1 MIKGGKMTKEIVNEQ
16 PVETQQVQTVAQK
29 KSERNHAIEFW
40 RFFFSIAILGYHIG
54 TILAPRAMAGII
66 EAATWMAGA
75 GEILFVFTLTAGY
88 FLVKHFKRLQA
99 NPEYASRTASGRAW
113 EYLWGRIK
121 ALLPV
126 LALGIILG
134 VIAVAIFQE
143 STFAV
148 AINSV
153 FNGLWEF
160 LGLYAAGYPAA
171 YSQAN
176 GAMWFIS
183 GLLICSYIIYWAMCK
198 NEDVFA
204 GFIAP
209 FLFVFLGGWWAWS
222 GTRASQ
228 AAFSTLGEQ
237 YSTNPSV
244 TGSAVSTGVIGF
256 NNGLLFV
263 LIGMC
268 GGVII
273 YYAVEKLK
281 KLNYNIASKVILT
294 IVYLAVAVLI
304 VMFTIQPDWLAG
316 EYVINNSVASGDVPS
331 VVTNNWT
338 YRTTIHLLCIVLVT
352 LTLLG
357 KDYVTALL
365 NNKFT
370 AKVLDYLGGSA
381 LYIYMLHMPFIYFYV
396 EIRGKNPATPY
407 SWAEVFWVVT
417 AISVV
422 LGCIVKFLM
431 DKFVIKK
438 NKTVRAQVLATNN
451 GETISA
457 SAIESN
463 ETTSAEVAQKEVQ
476 EPKVEETQEET
487 KPKKTSTPKSVSKRS
502 TTSTKS
508 APKQNSVV
516 TATEKGTAKT
526 SVKTATS
533 KSATAKTTATKKTA
547 SAPAKTTSV
556 KKTTTKK
563 TK

>member
-40 RFFFSIAILGYHIG
+40 RFFFAIAILGYHIG
-54 TILAPRAMAGII
+54 TILAPRTMAGII

-88 FLVKHFKRLQA
+88 FLVKHFKRLQT

-198 NEDVFA
+198 NENVFA

-209 FLFVFLGGWWAWS
+209 FLFVFLGGWWAWN

-228 AAFSTLGEQ
+228 AAYSTFGEQ

-422 LGCIVKFLM
+422 LGCVVKYLM

-438 NKTVRAQVLATNN
+438 NKTVRTEVLATSN
-451 GETISA
+451 GDTVPA
-457 SAIESN
+457 NVVES
-463 ETTSAEVAQKEVQ
+463 SVVAEEPAQVEEEEVQ
-476 EPKVEETQEET
+476 PKKKSTPKTVSSRTT
-487 KPKKTSTPKSVSKRS
+487 KTAPKKTSSSAVA
-502 TTSTKS
+502 STK
-508 APKQNSVV
+508 K
-516 TATEKGTAKT
+516 E
-526 SVKTATS
+526 
-533 KSATAKTTATKKTA
+533 TAKTTSKPASKSTTSKTA
-547 SAPAKTTSV
+547 STPAKTTSV
-556 KKTTTKK
+556 KKSTTKK

>member
-1 MIKGGKMTKEIVNEQ
+1 MTKEIVNEQ

-40 RFFFSIAILGYHIG
+40 RFFFAIAILGYHIG

-160 LGLYAAGYPAA
+160 LGLYSAGYPAA

-422 LGCIVKFLM
+422 LGCVVKFLM

-451 GETISA
+451 GETVSA

-487 KPKKTSTPKSVSKRS
+487 KPKRTSTPKSVSKRS

>member
-40 RFFFSIAILGYHIG
+40 RFFFAIAILGYHIG
-54 TILAPRAMAGII
+54 TILAPRTMAGII

-281 KLNYNIASKVILT
+281 KLNYNIATKVILT

-304 VMFTIQPDWLAG
+304 VMFTIQPEWLAG
-316 EYVINNSVASGDVPS
+316 EYIINNSVASGDVPS

-365 NNKFT
+365 NNKYT

-431 DKFVIKK
+431 DKFVIRK
-438 NKTVRAQVLATNN
+438 NKTVRTEAIVASN
-451 GETISA
+451 GETVPVTA
-457 SAIESN
+457 VEDN
-463 ETTSAEVAQKEVQ
+463 EAKVEKVEVKEEVQ
-476 EPKVEETQEET
+476 
-487 KPKKTSTPKSVSKRS
+487 PKKKSTPKTVSTRS
-502 TTSTKS
+502 TTTKA
-508 APKQNSVV
+508 APKQ
-516 TATEKGTAKT
+516 ATKAAATNKETAKPST
-526 SVKTATS
+526 KTAS
-533 KSATAKTTATKKTA
+533 SKKTA
-547 SAPAKTTSV
+547 STPVKTTSV

>member
-40 RFFFSIAILGYHIG
+40 RFFFAIAILGYHIG

-66 EAATWMAGA
+66 EASTYMAGA

-99 NPEYASRTASGRAW
+99 NPEYAARKAGSRAW

-134 VIAVAIFQE
+134 VIAVAIFQD
-143 STFAV
+143 SSFAV

-160 LGLYAAGYPAA
+160 LGLYSAGYPAA
-171 YSQAN
+171 YNQAN

-204 GFIAP
+204 GFVAP
-209 FLFVFLGGWWAWS
+209 FLFVFLGGWWAWN

-268 GGVII
+268 GGVLI

-281 KLNYNIASKVILT
+281 KLNYKVASKVFLT
-294 IVYLAVAVLI
+294 ILYLVVAVLI
-304 VMFTIQPDWLAG
+304 VMFTIQPEWLAG
-316 EYVINNSVASGDVPS
+316 EFIINNSDKI
-331 VVTNNWT
+331 VTNNWT
-338 YRTTIHLLCIVLVT
+338 YRTTIHLLCIILVT

-365 NNKFT
+365 NNKYT
-370 AKVLDYLGGSA
+370 AKVIDYLGGSA

-396 EIRGKNPATPY
+396 EIRGKAPATPY

-422 LGCIVKFLM
+422 LGCVVKFLM

-438 NKTVRAQVLATNN
+438 NKTVRAEAVVASN
-451 GETISA
+451 GETQTISA
-457 SAIESN
+457 EANNEVKAEEVAQEEVKEEVAPKKKSTSN
-463 ETTSAEVAQKEVQ
+463 TVSKRGTTSA
-476 EPKVEETQEET
+476 
-487 KPKKTSTPKSVSKRS
+487 
-502 TTSTKS
+502 KS
-508 APKQNSVV
+508 APKQTSAV
-516 TATEKGTAKT
+516 ATTSAKGTAKT
-526 SVKTATS
+526 STKTAS
-533 KSATAKTTATKKTA
+533 SKKTA
-547 SAPAKTTSV
+547 STPVKTTSA

>member
-1 MIKGGKMTKEIVNEQ
+1 MTKEIVNEQ

-40 RFFFSIAILGYHIG
+40 RFFFAIAILGYHIG
-54 TILAPRAMAGII
+54 TIYGNSSLNGIV
-66 EAATWMAGA
+66 ASSTWMAGA

-99 NPEYASRTASGRAW
+99 NPEYAARKASGRAW

-134 VIAVAIFQE
+134 VISIAIFQE

-198 NEDVFA
+198 NEDVFV
-204 GFIAP
+204 GLIAP
-209 FLFVFLGGWWAWS
+209 SIFVFLGGWWAWN

-228 AAFSTLGEQ
+228 AAYSTFGEQ

-263 LIGMC
+263 LTGMC
-268 GGVII
+268 GGVLI
-273 YYAVEKLK
+273 YYAIEKLK
-281 KLNYNIASKVILT
+281 KLNYNVAAKVFLT
-294 IVYLAVAVLI
+294 ILYLVVAVLV
-304 VMFTIQPDWLAG
+304 VMFTINPDWLAG
-316 EYVINNSVASGDVPS
+316 EFSINNADQ
-331 VVTNNWT
+331 VVNANDWT
-338 YRTTIHLLCIVLVT
+338 YRTTIHLLCIILVG

-365 NNKFT
+365 NNKYT
-370 AKVLDYLGGSA
+370 AKLFDYLGGTA
-381 LYIYMLHMPFIYFYV
+381 LYIYMLHIPFIFFYV
-396 EIRGKNPATPY
+396 EIRGKAPATPY

-422 LGCIVKFLM
+422 LGCVVKYLM
-431 DKFVIKK
+431 DKFVIRK
-438 NKTVRAQVLATNN
+438 NKTVRTEAIVASN
-451 GETISA
+451 GETVPVTA
-457 SAIESN
+457 AEDN
-463 ETTSAEVAQKEVQ
+463 EA
-476 EPKVEETQEET
+476 KVEEVEVKEEVQ
-487 KPKKTSTPKSVSKRS
+487 PKKKSTPKTVSTRS
-502 TTSTKS
+502 TTTKA
-508 APKQNSVV
+508 APKQ
-516 TATEKGTAKT
+516 ATKAAATNKETAKPST
-526 SVKTATS
+526 KTAS
-533 KSATAKTTATKKTA
+533 SKKTA
-547 SAPAKTTSV
+547 STPVKTTSV

>member
-40 RFFFSIAILGYHIG
+40 RFFFAIAILGYHIG
-54 TILAPRAMAGII
+54 TILAPRTMAGII

-209 FLFVFLGGWWAWS
+209 FLFIFLGGWWAWS

-281 KLNYNIASKVILT
+281 KLNYNIATKVILT

-304 VMFTIQPDWLAG
+304 VMFTIQPEWLAG
-316 EYVINNSVASGDVPS
+316 EYIINNSVASGDLPS

-365 NNKFT
+365 NNKYT

-431 DKFVIKK
+431 DKFVIRK
-438 NKTVRAQVLATNN
+438 NKTVRTEAIVASN
-451 GETISA
+451 GETIPA
-457 SAIESN
+457 TAVEDN
-463 ETTSAEVAQKEVQ
+463 EA
-476 EPKVEETQEET
+476 KVEEVEVKEEVQ
-487 KPKKTSTPKSVSKRS
+487 PKKKSTPKTVSTRS
-502 TTSTKS
+502 TTTKA
-508 APKQNSVV
+508 APKQ
-516 TATEKGTAKT
+516 ATKAAATNKETAKPST
-526 SVKTATS
+526 KTAS
-533 KSATAKTTATKKTA
+533 SKKTA
-547 SAPAKTTSV
+547 STPVKTTSV

>member
-1 MIKGGKMTKEIVNEQ
+1 MTKEIVNEQ

-40 RFFFSIAILGYHIG
+40 RFFFAIAILGYHIG

-209 FLFVFLGGWWAWS
+209 FLFVFLGGWWAWN

-316 EYVINNSVASGDVPS
+316 EYVINNSAASGDVPS

-422 LGCIVKFLM
+422 LGCVVKYLM

-438 NKTVRAQVLATNN
+438 NKTVRTEVLATSN
-451 GETISA
+451 GDTVPA
-457 SAIESN
+457 NVVES
-463 ETTSAEVAQKEVQ
+463 SVVAEEPAQVEEEEVQ
-476 EPKVEETQEET
+476 PKKKSTPKTVSSRTT
-487 KPKKTSTPKSVSKRS
+487 KTAPKKTSSSAVA
-502 TTSTKS
+502 STK
-508 APKQNSVV
+508 K
-516 TATEKGTAKT
+516 E
-526 SVKTATS
+526 
-533 KSATAKTTATKKTA
+533 TAKTTSKPASKSTTSKTA
-547 SAPAKTTSV
+547 STPAKTTSV
-556 KKTTTKK
+556 KKSTTKK

>member
-198 NEDVFA
+198 NENVFA

-209 FLFVFLGGWWAWS
+209 FLFVFLGGWWAWN

-228 AAFSTLGEQ
+228 AAYSTFGEQ

-422 LGCIVKFLM
+422 LGCVVKYLM

-438 NKTVRAQVLATNN
+438 NKTVRTEVLATSN
-451 GETISA
+451 GDTVPA
-457 SAIESN
+457 NVVES
-463 ETTSAEVAQKEVQ
+463 SVVAEEPAQVEEEEVQ
-476 EPKVEETQEET
+476 PKKKSTPKTVSSRTT
-487 KPKKTSTPKSVSKRS
+487 KTAPKKTSSSAVA
-502 TTSTKS
+502 STK
-508 APKQNSVV
+508 K
-516 TATEKGTAKT
+516 E
-526 SVKTATS
+526 
-533 KSATAKTTATKKTA
+533 TAKTTSKPASKSTTSKTA
-547 SAPAKTTSV
+547 STPAKTTSV
-556 KKTTTKK
+556 KKSTTKK

>member
-1 MIKGGKMTKEIVNEQ
+1 MTKEIVNEQ

-209 FLFVFLGGWWAWS
+209 FLFVFLGGWWAWN

-422 LGCIVKFLM
+422 LGCVVKYLM

-438 NKTVRAQVLATNN
+438 NKTVRTEVLATSN
-451 GETISA
+451 GDTVPA
-457 SAIESN
+457 NVVES
-463 ETTSAEVAQKEVQ
+463 SVVAEEPAQVEEEEVQ
-476 EPKVEETQEET
+476 PKKKSTPKTVSSRTT
-487 KPKKTSTPKSVSKRS
+487 KTAPKKTSSSAVA
-502 TTSTKS
+502 STK
-508 APKQNSVV
+508 K
-516 TATEKGTAKT
+516 E
-526 SVKTATS
+526 
-533 KSATAKTTATKKTA
+533 TAKTTSKPASKSTTSKTA
-547 SAPAKTTSV
+547 STPAKTTSV
-556 KKTTTKK
+556 KKSTTKK

>member
-1 MIKGGKMTKEIVNEQ
+1 MTKEIVDEQ
-16 PVETQQVQTVAQK
+16 PVQTQTVQTVVQK
-29 KSERNHAIEFW
+29 KEKNHAIEFW
-40 RFFFSIAILGYHIG
+40 RFFFAIAIVGYHIG

-66 EAATWMAGA
+66 EAADWMAGA

-99 NPEYASRTASGRAW
+99 NPEYAARSASSRSW

-126 LALGIILG
+126 LALGILLG
-134 VIAVAIFQE
+134 VISVAIFQG
-143 STFAV
+143 SSFAY

-160 LGLYAAGYPAA
+160 LGLYSAGYPAA

-183 GLLICSYIIYWAMCK
+183 GLLICSYLIYFFMCK
-198 NEDVFA
+198 NEDVFV

-209 FLFVFLGGWWAWS
+209 SIFVFLGGWWAWN

-228 AAFSTLGEQ
+228 AAFSTFGEQ
-237 YSTNPSV
+237 YSTNPAV

-263 LIGMC
+263 LLGMC
-268 GGVII
+268 GGVIL

-281 KLNYNIASKVILT
+281 KLNYGVTAKVFLT
-294 IVYLAVAVLI
+294 ILYLVVAVLV
-304 VMFTIQPDWLAG
+304 VMFTINPNWLAG
-316 EYVINNSVASGDVPS
+316 AYNINNADT
-331 VVTNNWT
+331 VTSNNWT
-338 YRTTIHLLCIVLVT
+338 YRTTIHLLCILLVG
-352 LTLLG
+352 LTLLN
-357 KDYVTALL
+357 KDYITGLL
-365 NNKFT
+365 NNKYT

-396 EIRGKNPATPY
+396 EIRGTSPATPY

-417 AISVV
+417 AISIV
-422 LGCIVKFLM
+422 LGCVVKYLM

-438 NKTVRAQVLATNN
+438 NNTIRTEKVALATNN
-451 GETISA
+451 GESLPATTVEDATVSTPVEAEEEVEEVAPKKKSTSKAASTKKTTKAASTKVATKSSA
-457 SAIESN
+457 S
-463 ETTSAEVAQKEVQ
+463 
-476 EPKVEETQEET
+476 
-487 KPKKTSTPKSVSKRS
+487 TSTRAK
-502 TTSTKS
+502 
-508 APKQNSVV
+508 AP
-516 TATEKGTAKT
+516 
-526 SVKTATS
+526 
-533 KSATAKTTATKKTA
+533 ATKKTA
-547 SAPAKTTSV
+547 TPAKSTAV